1 MSATLAAIYDEGLE
15 VPFLW
20 LYRRAAVAPLPGQ
33 TLAHVWGVLDLDD
46 AWLRTMAARAAVA
59 ATIDEAVA
67 AGRCSSDTASRV
79 SELLAGAHSERAA
92 ADVAAYAALLLEC
105 GGGVE
110 GEDAGGVGSGAI
122 VVAGGAAGGAR
133 AAVSNDVVR
142 LAAASPDVRAIVR
155 ALYVTPDCLASNMRA
170 SSQIYA
176 PPDLG
181 GGADTED
188 ALQVRAGRMRGRERG
203 NGGDASGMRL
213 QGSGGTTSA
222 CFTTLQAIA
231 FEALSERFTTHE
243 EVLHAAQQLAAAGI
257 AAGAC
262 SSEGRGKPLPA
273 PGQLSTRVGG
283 APKAALARD
292 STRALLPPQSPS
304 SARPCGATSSSAPSS
319 PPPQH
324 PAAASRLTGATPS
337 SASTRS
343 AARASKTSAG
353 RWCVGAAQQRGMPR
367 ISHPLPSP
375 PPQPHAPSGPGGV
388 CGSVAG
394 LVDDEHPSLR
404 AQTLGTSLNADSA
417 FGLFFVRVCDGEG

>member
-1 MSATLAAIYDEGLE
+1 MAATLAAIYDEGLE

-67 AGRCSSDTASRV
+67 ASRCSSDTASRV

-110 GEDAGGVGSGAI
+110 GDEAGGAI
-122 VVAGGAAGGAR
+122 VVAGSAAGGAR

-142 LAAASPDVRAIVR
+142 LAAASPDVRSIVR

-188 ALQVRAGRMRGRERG
+188 ALQVRDQGGRGEGRQKRPPVVSRRCAGHRLRGALGALHDARRGAPRGAAARGSGHRGR
-203 NGGDASGMRL
+203 
-213 QGSGGTTSA
+213 
-222 CFTTLQAIA
+222 
-231 FEALSERFTTHE
+231 
-243 EVLHAAQQLAAAGI
+243 
-257 AAGAC
+257 
-262 SSEGRGKPLPA
+262 
-273 PGQLSTRVGG
+273 
-283 APKAALARD
+283 
-292 STRALLPPQSPS
+292 
-304 SARPCGATSSSAPSS
+304 
-319 PPPQH
+319 
-324 PAAASRLTGATPS
+324 
-337 SASTRS
+337 
-343 AARASKTSAG
+343 
-353 RWCVGAAQQRGMPR
+353 
-367 ISHPLPSP
+367 
-375 PPQPHAPSGPGGV
+375 
-388 CGSVAG
+388 
-394 LVDDEHPSLR
+394 
-404 AQTLGTSLNADSA
+404 
-417 FGLFFVRVCDGEG
+417 